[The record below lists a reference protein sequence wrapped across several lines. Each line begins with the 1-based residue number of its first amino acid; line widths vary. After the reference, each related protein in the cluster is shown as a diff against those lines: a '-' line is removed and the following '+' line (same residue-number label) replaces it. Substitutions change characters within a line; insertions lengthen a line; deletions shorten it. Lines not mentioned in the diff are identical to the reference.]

1 MPLEQI
7 TSGSPPLLWSNV
19 NDAFTK
25 INANFETLAAS
36 ISGGGSLIDFEQFDN
51 NLIPTTSN
59 TIRLGDIIKPWKRL
73 HVDSYR
79 DNLTDTMNGLWLGSA
94 HIKGIDTS
102 VDLPSG
108 STVAGNLII
117 DPEKTF
123 FKRVSVDDFNVIEA
137 NEFSDTL
144 NLTAG
149 TAMQLVVDSSAER
162 ITINNAGVTG
172 LVGGTAISV
181 SSATGNITVTNTG
194 VTSLTNSTSLPSGL
208 TAGSGISV
216 SAATGGI
223 LITNTGVLQ
232 VQQGFGI
239 TVSTDLT
246 TGIATISNSAP
257 AQVTFRNYVING
269 DTLNPIVADST
280 SDTLYINT
288 GYGLITTKDVATDT
302 FSVAFNQRV
311 DIIGSVFA
319 DDSSVLVDS
328 VNSYIYGN
336 VSATTLRTAETRITL
351 GGGAGQISQGLT
363 AVAIGDNAGNDSQG
377 SAGVAI
383 GYYAGKVT
391 QGSGAVGIGYT
402 AAQITQGTSAI
413 AIGWSAGQTNQG
425 AYSIAL
431 GYRAGFT
438 NQDAGSII
446 LNASG
451 SALNSTGAG
460 FYVSPIRS
468 TANGRPL
475 MYDTSTN
482 ELFSSNVLEFV
493 GSKISTSDS
502 SAIKF
507 DSAVNFETDITA
519 ESNIVL
525 KDGLYAK
532 NGTTLLIDGAAGK
545 LVGDLNGNITKTTTL
560 TITAPDIHIVGT
572 MYGDVQD
579 VSSLDAS
586 VDLSGTGV
594 ITGNIIYANPLAA
607 QDLIF
612 PSAATVPGRRFVIS
626 NGNGVSTITV
636 KDSLAATI
644 TTVGPNTAKEILSD
658 SFSWVVL

>member
-36 ISGGGSLIDFEQFDN
+36 IGGGGSLIDFEQFDN

-59 TIRLGDIIKPWKRL
+59 TIRLGDVIKPWKRL

-94 HIKGIDTS
+94 HIKGIDTR
-102 VDLPSG
+102 VDLPAG
-108 STVAGNLII
+108 TTVDGNLII

-123 FKRVSVDDFNVIEA
+123 FKRVSVDDFNVVEA

-144 NLTAG
+144 NLAAG

-162 ITINNAGVTG
+162 ITINNVGVTS
-172 LVGGTAISV
+172 LIGGTAISV
-181 SSATGNITVTNTG
+181 SAATGNITVTNTG
-194 VTSLTNSTSLPSGL
+194 VTSLTNSTSLPGGL

-216 SAATGGI
+216 SAATGGV

-280 SDTLYINT
+280 SDTMNINT
-288 GYGLITTKDVATDT
+288 GYGLITTKDPATDT
-302 FSVAFNQRV
+302 FSIALNQRV

-319 DDSSVLVDS
+319 DDSSVLVDG

-336 VSATTLRTAETRITL
+336 ISATTLRTAETKIAL
-351 GGGAGQISQGLT
+351 GESAGRTNQTTNTVAIGVSAGNSDQSISAIAIGGYAGSVSQGSAAVSIGSLAGQTSQGIGSVAIGVSSGKDT
-363 AVAIGDNAGNDSQG
+363 QGSIAVAIGQNAGEINQG
-377 SAGVAI
+377 SSGVAI
-383 GYYAGKVT
+383 GYYAGKDT
-391 QGSGAVGIGYT
+391 QDTGAVAIGYV
-402 AAQITQGTSAI
+402 AAQITQGEAGI
-413 AIGWSAGQTNQG
+413 AIGWGAGQTNQG
-425 AYSIAL
+425 AYSIAI

-438 NQDAGSII
+438 NQNASSIV

-451 SALNSTGAG
+451 AALNAAAAG
-460 FYVSPIRS
+460 FFVNPIRS
-468 TANGRPL
+468 SSNGRPL
-475 MYDTSTN
+475 MYDTATS
-482 ELFSSNVLEFV
+482 ELFSSSVLEFI
-493 GSKISTSDS
+493 GSTISTSDS
-502 SAIKF
+502 SAVQF
-507 DSAVNFETDITA
+507 DSPVNFQTSI
-519 ESNIVL
+519 IV
-525 KDGLYAK
+525 DG
-532 NGTTLLIDGAAGK
+532 NTT
-545 LVGDLNGNITKTTTL
+545 
-560 TITAPDIHIVGT
+560 
-572 MYGDVQD
+572 
-579 VSSLDAS
+579 
-586 VDLSGTGV
+586 
-594 ITGNIIYANPLAA
+594 
-607 QDLIF
+607 F
-612 PSAATVPGRRFVIS
+612 
-626 NGNGVSTITV
+626 
-636 KDSLAATI
+636 KDSLIISSGDITFPDSSRQTGAAISIVELKALVAAAATYADFQ
-644 TTVGPNTAKEILSD
+644 TAIAAL
-658 SFSWVVL
+658 

>member
-239 TVSTDLT
+239 TVSTDLA

-269 DTLNPIVADST
+269 DAVNAIVADST

-288 GYGLITTKDVATDT
+288 GYGLITTKDPATDT
-302 FSVAFNQRV
+302 INISLNQRI
-311 DIIGSVFA
+311 DINGSIFG
-319 DDSSVLVDS
+319 DDSSILVDG
-328 VNSYIYGN
+328 VNNYIYGN
-336 VSATTLRTAETRITL
+336 VSATTLRTSESSISLGYRARASSSTGYSVGIGWQAGLTNQNGYAIAIGQQAGETSQGTSSIAF
-351 GGGAGQISQGLT
+351 GPQAGQTSQGNT
-363 AVAIGDNAGNDSQG
+363 AVAIGQSAGETSQG
-377 SAGVAI
+377 SSGIAI
-383 GYYAGKVT
+383 GYYAGKDT
-391 QGSGAVGIGYT
+391 QDSGAVAIGYT
-402 AAQITQGTSAI
+402 AAQITQGQAGV

-425 AYSIAL
+425 DYAIAI

-438 NQDAGSII
+438 NQNSSSIVI
-446 LNASG
+446 NASG
-451 SALNSTGAG
+451 AALEAAAAG
-460 FYVSPIRS
+460 LYINPIRS
-468 TANGRPL
+468 SSNGRPL
-475 MYDTSTN
+475 MYDTATS
-482 ELFSSNVLEFV
+482 EIFSSNVLEFI
-493 GSKISTSDS
+493 GSTISTSDS
-502 SAIKF
+502 SAVQF
-507 DSAVNFETDITA
+507 DSPVNFQTSI
-519 ESNIVL
+519 I
-525 KDGLYAK
+525 
-532 NGTTLLIDGAAGK
+532 IDGNTTFK
-545 LVGDLNGNITKTTTL
+545 DSLIISSGNITF
-560 TITAPDIHIVGT
+560 PD
-572 MYGDVQD
+572 
-579 VSSLDAS
+579 SSKQ
-586 VDLSGTGV
+586 TG
-594 ITGNIIYANPLAA
+594 AA
-607 QDLIF
+607 ISIAELK
-612 PSAATVPGRRFVIS
+612 SLVAAAATYADFQTAI
-626 NGNGVSTITV
+626 
-636 KDSLAATI
+636 AA
-644 TTVGPNTAKEILSD
+644 L
-658 SFSWVVL
+658 